1 VAPALTMTELA
12 QRQLERAPAGMLE
25 RVIDMTPLGRAAQP
39 SEVAALIAFLASE
52 EASFITG
59 HVYNVD
65 GGTAM

>member
-1 VAPALTMTELA
+1 
-12 QRQLERAPAGMLE
+12 
-25 RVIDMTPLGRAAQP
+25 MTPLGRAAQP
-39 SEVAALIAFLASE
+39 SEVAAMIAFLASE